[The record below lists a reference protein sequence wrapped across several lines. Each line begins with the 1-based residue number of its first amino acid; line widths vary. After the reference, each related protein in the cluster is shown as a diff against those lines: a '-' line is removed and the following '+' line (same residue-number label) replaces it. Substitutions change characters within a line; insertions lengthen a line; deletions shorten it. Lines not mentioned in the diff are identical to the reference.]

1 MVCVSSGDANVKEC
15 YRPSGAGMVPAG
27 GPGDCIELIY
37 GNDLVDDLVYSSAMA
52 QVGIH
57 EAKTHLSRLLRRVA
71 AGEVIVIAKGGVPL
85 ARLVPIH
92 SRTRRDLGRDQNSV
106 VLHDDFDGP
115 MSENPGQP

>member
-1 MVCVSSGDANVKEC
+1 
-15 YRPSGAGMVPAG
+15 
-27 GPGDCIELIY
+27 
-37 GNDLVDDLVYSSAMA
+37 MA

-92 SRTRRDLGRDQNSV
+92 SRARRDLGRDKHTVS
-106 VLHDDFDGP
+106 LADDFDTPRVEDPRGD
-115 MSENPGQP
+115 SRG

>member
-1 MVCVSSGDANVKEC
+1 MV
-15 YRPSGAGMVPAG
+15 
-27 GPGDCIELIY
+27 
-37 GNDLVDDLVYSSAMA
+37 

-92 SRTRRDLGRDQNSV
+92 SRARRTLGGDRGALQ
-106 VLHDDFDGP
+106 LPGDFDAPLDPGAGP
-115 MSENPGQP
+115 GSA

>member
-1 MVCVSSGDANVKEC
+1 
-15 YRPSGAGMVPAG
+15 
-27 GPGDCIELIY
+27 
-37 GNDLVDDLVYSSAMA
+37 MA

-92 SRTRRDLGRDQNSV
+92 SRARRDLGRDAGAV
-106 VLHDDFDGP
+106 ALHGEFDEPLEGDGP
-115 MSENPGQP
+115 